1 MTNDMTTG
9 NPVKLILLFS
19 IPLLIGN
26 IFQQF
31 YSMVD
36 TIIVGRFVGVEA
48 LAAVGTTSSMV
59 FLVNGFVMGLTSGFA
74 VLISQK
80 YGAKDEAGVK
90 KAVASSITLSIIATI
105 IVTFISVISAKP
117 LLALMN
123 TPSNIMKD
131 ASTYIIILYAG
142 NVAII
147 FYNMMAAI
155 LRALGDSK
163 TPLYFLIV
171 SSVLNI
177 ILDLVLIIN
186 FKMGVA
192 GAAYATVISQGVSA
206 LLCVIYTYKKYKI
219 LRLKKEDFKVKKKYY
234 RKHLKIGI
242 PMALQFSITAIGI
255 MTVQSAINIFG
266 STVIASYAAAS
277 KVLQLVMQPAT
288 TLGVTMAT
296 YCGQNIGAK
305 RYDRIKLGVKK
316 CVQISI
322 ITSLISAMVLIFLGK
337 YFVMMFV
344 SNPDAEIL
352 SYAQQVLN
360 ISAIFFIPLGLI
372 FVYRNALQGI
382 GDSFIPMMA
391 GVYELVARAVVAF
404 TLPKVLEFMGI
415 CLADPVAWFAAVI
428 PLAYTY
434 YKREKSF
441 KYESPIKFQKKNF
454 SGKYLPEV
462 FTSRLIL
469 I

>member
-117 LLALMN
+117 LLTLMN

-266 STVIASYAAAS
+266 STVIASYAASS

-391 GVYELVARAVVAF
+391 GVYELVARAIVAF

-441 KYESPIKFQKKNF
+441 KHESEKI
-454 SGKYLPEV
+454 
-462 FTSRLIL
+462 
-469 I
+469 

>member
-415 CLADPVAWFAAVI
+415 CLADPVAWFAAV
-428 PLAYTY
+428 L
-434 YKREKSF
+434 S
-441 KYESPIKFQKKNF
+441 
-454 SGKYLPEV
+454 
-462 FTSRLIL
+462 LIH

>member
-90 KAVASSITLSIIATI
+90 KAVASSITLSIIASI

-234 RKHLKIGI
+234 RKHLKVGI

-337 YFVMMFV
+337 YFVMIFV

-441 KYESPIKFQKKNF
+441 KYES
-454 SGKYLPEV
+454 E
-462 FTSRLIL
+462 
-469 I
+469 

>member
-48 LAAVGTTSSMV
+48 LAAVGTTGSMV

-117 LLALMN
+117 LLTLMN

-192 GAAYATVISQGVSA
+192 GAAYETVVSQGVSA

-234 RKHLKIGI
+234 RRHLKVGI

-266 STVIASYAAAS
+266 STVIASYAASS

-337 YFVMMFV
+337 YFVMIFV

-441 KYESPIKFQKKNF
+441 KYES
-454 SGKYLPEV
+454 E
-462 FTSRLIL
+462 
-469 I
+469 

>member
-131 ASTYIIILYAG
+131 ASTYIVILYAG

-441 KYESPIKFQKKNF
+441 KYES
-454 SGKYLPEV
+454 E
-462 FTSRLIL
+462 
-469 I
+469 

>member
-36 TIIVGRFVGVEA
+36 TIIVGRFIGVEA

-80 YGAKDEAGVK
+80 YGAKDEVGVK
-90 KAVASSITLSIIATI
+90 KAVASSIILSIIATI
-105 IVTFISVISAKP
+105 LVTFISVLSAKP
-117 LLALMN
+117 LLTLMN

-142 NVAII
+142 NIAII

-206 LLCVIYTYKKYKI
+206 ILCVIYTYKRYKI
-219 LRLKKEDFKVKKKYY
+219 LRLKKDDFKVKRKYY
-234 RKHLKIGI
+234 RKHLKVGI
-242 PMALQFSITAIGI
+242 PMALQFSITSIGI

-266 STVIASYAAAS
+266 STVIASYAASS
-277 KVLQLVMQPAT
+277 KVLQLVMQPAI

-305 RYDRIKLGVKK
+305 RYDRIKEGVKK

-322 ITSLISAMVLIFLGK
+322 ITSVISAIILIFLGK

-391 GVYELVARAVVAF
+391 GVYELVARAIVAF

-441 KYESPIKFQKKNF
+441 KHESEKI
-454 SGKYLPEV
+454 
-462 FTSRLIL
+462 
-469 I
+469 